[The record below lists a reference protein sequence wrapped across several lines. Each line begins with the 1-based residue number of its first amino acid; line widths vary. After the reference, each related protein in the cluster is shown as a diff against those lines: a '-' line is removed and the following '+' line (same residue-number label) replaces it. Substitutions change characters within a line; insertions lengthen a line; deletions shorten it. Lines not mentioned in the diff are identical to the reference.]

1 MYHYGSINRL
11 RSIEYPKDVSDAF
24 WMISV
29 GTQLSDKDE
38 VLHMEQQS
46 IREVLF
52 EYLSFR
58 EVPYK
63 GPALEFANRI
73 QSLPLRFFALNTN
86 RTMWRLEGT

>member
-1 MYHYGSINRL
+1 MYHYESIYWL
-11 RSIEYPKDVSDAF
+11 RSIEYPKDVSDAS

-38 VLHMEQQS
+38 VLHMGQQS

-52 EYLSFR
+52 EYFSFR
-58 EVPYK
+58 GVPYK

-73 QSLPLRFFALNTN
+73 RSLPIRFFALNTN